1 MVFVDSVITLAIV
14 LMTLFTAAW
23 LIGGAWR
30 G

>member
-1 MVFVDSVITLAIV
+1 MVFIDAVLGLVAI
-14 LMTLFTAAW
+14 LMILFTAAL